1 MNLPARVKN
10 ILMTPSAEWPVIAAE
25 PADVTSIY
33 VNYVLILAAIPAV
46 CLFIGVGLITAP
58 FVGGLG
64 IGAALAGGV
73 MNYVSTI
80 VGVFV
85 AAFVIQQLAPT
96 FGSQG
101 DTAQA
106 LKLVA
111 YSYTPMW
118 IAGVL
123 YLIIFLAPIAIVAV
137 LYGVYLFYIGLPVVM
152 KTPSDKIIPYML
164 VSAVVIIV
172 VQLVLR
178 LLLGVMWVAPM
189 GYNRMF

>member
-33 VNYVLILAAIPAV
+33 VNYVLILAAIPAA